1 MADNLAHGFASMNG
15 GTTGG
20 SGGSSVTVST
30 GAALQAA
37 IDKAAGPLTIYV
49 DGKITPGNSGV
60 DAINI
65 AGKSN
70 ISVVGVGSN
79 ADFDGIG
86 IRVSGG
92 SSNLIIQNLKIHDVA
107 TGPKDAIGIEG
118 ASRNIWIDHNELYST
133 LAADKD
139 YYDGLL
145 DIKRGAE
152 YITISNNYL
161 HDHHKTSLV
170 GYSDADAGGRYIT
183 YDHNVFE
190 NIGSRAPSVRDGD
203 VHIYNNYYK
212 NIEVSGI
219 NLRMDAVGLIE
230 NNVFENA
237 HNPIVSQDSARI
249 GYWDL
254 SGNVMTG
261 VTWSKPGSHEATAE
275 NGLSTASYDVP
286 YAYTLDDAASVPLLD
301 RAQAG
306 IGHLG
311 TLTPVPVPVPVEPAV
326 PEPVSPPPVV
336 SKPLPT
342 SPTPPASAPVETMPS
357 LVGTKS
363 ADSLDGTAGNDHID
377 ARQGHDLV
385 HGHGGDDVL
394 TGGEG
399 RDILHGDAGN
409 DTLSGDNGDDQLFGG
424 DGDDHLI
431 GGNGSDTLDG
441 GDGNDVLEGGASH
454 DVLTGG
460 AGNDRLDGGSN
471 ADDMAGGAGD
481 DTYVVDIARD
491 SVVELTG
498 QGNDTVESATSYKL
512 GNNVENLIL
521 TGSSDNSATGNA
533 LDNILT
539 GNAGN
544 NRIDGGAGNDQLTGG
559 AGRDVFAFT
568 KGAGGQ
574 DVIHDFTVG
583 TDTLNFH
590 GYHAADVTL
599 TDGAAGTTLHLPGE
613 TILLEGVHLNAV
625 TADWA
630 HFA

>member
-1 MADNLAHGFASMNG
+1 MAENLAHGFASMNG

-20 SGGSSVTVST
+20 SGGPSVTVST

-37 IDKAAGPLTIYV
+37 IDKATGPLTIYV
-49 DGKITPGNSGV
+49 DGQITTANSGV
-60 DAINI
+60 DVISI

-70 ISVVGVGSN
+70 ISVIGVGTN

-86 IRVSGG
+86 IRVSAG
-92 SSNLIIQNLKIHDVA
+92 SSNLIIQNLKIHNVA

-118 ASRNIWIDHNELYST
+118 DSKNVWVDHNELYSS

-170 GYSDADAGGRYIT
+170 GYSDEDAGGRFIT

-203 VHIYNNYYK
+203 VHIYDNYYK
-212 NIEVSGI
+212 NIETSGI
-219 NLRMDAVGLIE
+219 NLRMGAVGLVE

-237 HNPIVSQDSARI
+237 HNPIVSLDSAKI

-254 SGNVMTG
+254 SGNVMTD
-261 VTWSKPGSHEATAE
+261 VTWSKPGSNEASAE
-275 NGLSTASYDVP
+275 NGVSTASYDVP
-286 YAYTLDDAASVPLLD
+286 YAYTLDAAASVPGLD

-311 TLTPVPVPVPVEPAV
+311 AATPVPVTPDPVPHDPVTPTPVTPVPVPPTHEP
-326 PEPVSPPPVV
+326 
-336 SKPLPT
+336 
-342 SPTPPASAPVETMPS
+342 SPTPVETSPS
-357 LVGTKS
+357 HAGTAH
-363 ADSLDGTAGNDHID
+363 ADSLDGTAGDDRID
-377 ARQGHDLV
+377 ALQGHDIV
-385 HGHGGDDVL
+385 HGHDGNDVL
-394 TGGEG
+394 IGGEG
-399 RDILHGDAGN
+399 RDTLFGDAGN
-409 DTLSGDNGDDQLFGG
+409 DTLDGGNGNDALSGGA
-424 DGDDHLI
+424 GDDHLI

-441 GDGNDVLEGGASH
+441 GDGNDILDGGASH

-471 ADDMAGGAGD
+471 ADDMAGGTGD
-481 DTYVVDIARD
+481 DTYVVDIKRD
-491 SVVELTG
+491 VVVELTG
-498 QGNDTVESATSYKL
+498 EGNDTVESATSYKL
-512 GNNVENLIL
+512 GDNVENLIL

-533 LDNILT
+533 LDNILM

-544 NRIDGGAGNDQLTGG
+544 NRIDGGAGNDGMTGG
-559 AGRDVFAFT
+559 GGHDTYVFT
-568 KGAGGQ
+568 RGEGGQ
-574 DVIHDFTVG
+574 DVIHDFTLG
-583 TDTLNFH
+583 SDTLDFH
-590 GYHAADVTL
+590 GYHAADATL
-599 TDGAAGTTLHLPGE
+599 TDSSAGTTLHLPGE
-613 TILLEGVHLNAV
+613 TILLEGVHLKAI
-625 TADWA
+625 TGDWA

>member
-20 SGGSSVTVST
+20 SGGPSVTVST

-37 IDKAAGPLTIYV
+37 IDKATGPLTIYV

-60 DAINI
+60 DAISI
-65 AGKSN
+65 ASKSN
-70 ISVVGVGSN
+70 LSVIGVGSN

-92 SSNLIIQNLKIHDVA
+92 SSNLIIQNLKIHNVA

-118 ASRNIWIDHNELYST
+118 ASKNIWIDHNELYSSLT
-133 LAADKD
+133 ANKD

-170 GYSDADAGGRYIT
+170 GYSDADTGGRYIT
-183 YDHNVFE
+183 FDHNVFE
-190 NIGSRAPSVRDGD
+190 NIGSRTPSVRDGD
-203 VHIYNNYYK
+203 VHIYDNYYK
-212 NIEVSGI
+212 NIETSGI

-230 NNVFENA
+230 NNVFENV
-237 HNPIVSQDSARI
+237 HNPIVSLDSAKI

-254 SGNVMTG
+254 SGNLLTD

-286 YAYTLDDAASVPLLD
+286 YAYTLDAAASVPDLD

-306 IGHLG
+306 VGHLG
-311 TLTPVPVPVPVEPAV
+311 AATPLPVLPAPVTSAPTAPD
-326 PEPVSPPPVV
+326 PVV
-336 SKPLPT
+336 
-342 SPTPPASAPVETMPS
+342 TPPATPPAPSAPVETTPAH
-357 LVGTKS
+357 LGTRS
-363 ADSLDGTAGNDHID
+363 ADVLDGTASDDHID
-377 ARQGHDLV
+377 ALQGHDLV
-385 HGHGGDDVL
+385 HGHDGNDILIGGD
-394 TGGEG
+394 G
-399 RDILHGDAGN
+399 RDALFGDAGN
-409 DTLSGDNGDDQLFGG
+409 DTLSGGTGDDRLNGG
-424 DGDDHLI
+424 AGNDHLV

-441 GDGNDVLEGGASH
+441 GDGDDALEGGASH
-454 DVLTGG
+454 DVLIGG

-471 ADDMAGGAGD
+471 ADDMTGGTGD

-491 SVVELTG
+491 RVVELTG
-498 QGNDTVESATSYKL
+498 EGNDTVESATSYKL
-512 GNNVENLIL
+512 GDNVENLIL
-521 TGSSDNSATGNA
+521 TGSSDNFATGNA
-533 LDNILT
+533 LDNILM

-544 NRIDGGAGNDQLTGG
+544 NRIDGGAGNDELTGG
-559 AGRDVFAFT
+559 AGRDVFGFT

-574 DVIHDFTVG
+574 DVIHDFVLG
-583 TDTLNFH
+583 TDTLDFH
-590 GYHAADVTL
+590 GYHAAEATL
-599 TDGAAGTTLHLPGE
+599 TESSAGTTLQLPGE
-613 TILLEGVHLNAV
+613 TILLEGIHLHAV